1 MRLRIVEFADELKNF
16 KYLENENIIA
26 LNTCAQSFFKKKN
39 IKFEN
44 SLNFFGEEGHKI
56 VLRKS
61 KEIIEILSSYFKF
74 TDQNKLSASYIE
86 GFNNY
91 LLFYI
96 RYILILIFI
105 IDKAIAKHKPTK
117 IIVPESTLIKDFDYY
132 CSPKDRLLGYLVKK
146 YVKEKKLKIDVVEEK
161 NKKKNNKFYLI
172 FVSRLFKKG
181 VFNLFFYIFRI
192 FLKKDN
198 FYIVN
203 DDGHNFD
210 NIINKIKIEKPNLK
224 PIFLSLS
231 RKGIRRHGLN
241 ILKGDIFSFFL
252 NSYLTKS
259 EDSSSIKKSLDD
271 FSLNLFKNNSENN
284 KIGFLNINLL
294 NEVKGFTSFAMF
306 RALKEFN
313 IQSNALVK
321 ILKISK
327 PKFMIVQHTLLIG
340 RAFGE
345 LGVKY
350 NIPALVVSHGSHV
363 SHEQSDVKNEWQDLA
378 NTMINKNFPY
388 VAAQSPSMLKFLL
401 DNNYSNKQI
410 ISTGPLL
417 YNKLISSSEKVN
429 SLKKKLFKES
439 YNKKIILHAGTPKM
453 RGSNRLFV
461 YETVDEYIRNINNI
475 ISVLKKRKDIFFAIR
490 YRKNPRISLK
500 DFKELINENEFCKV
514 CHEGDFSDFLA
525 TADIMISY
533 SSTTIEEA
541 LYNRVPI
548 ILYDPDDK
556 YSHINS
562 TKVNKNIKD
571 LKDGIFYCSELDNL
585 GFTVEKIL
593 DNKEKI
599 RENNFFWKNYNL
611 DISNEKNWLSHLIK

>member
-1 MRLRIVEFADELKNF
+1 MILRIVEFADELKHY

-44 SLNFFGEEGHKI
+44 SLNFFGEEGHKTI
-56 VLRKS
+56 IRES
-61 KEIIEILSSYFKF
+61 KEIIKVLSNYFKF
-74 TDQNKLSASYIE
+74 KDKNELSASYTE

-91 LLFYI
+91 LLFYL

-146 YVKEKKLKIDVVEEK
+146 YIKEKKLKIEVVEEK
-161 NKKKNNKFYLI
+161 SIKKNNKIYLS
-172 FVSRLFKKG
+172 FFTKLLKKNI
-181 VFNLFFYIFRI
+181 FNLFYFIFKI

-198 FYIVN
+198 FYIIN
-203 DDGHNFD
+203 DDGQNFD
-210 NIINKIKIEKPNLK
+210 NIIKKIKVEKPNLK

-231 RKGIRRHGLN
+231 RKGIRRYGLN
-241 ILKGDIFSFFL
+241 ILKGSIFSFFL
-252 NSYLTKS
+252 NSYLTKA
-259 EDSSSIKKSLDD
+259 EDSDAIKKSLDS
-271 FSLNLFKNNSENN
+271 FSLNILKNNLENE
-284 KIGFLNINLL
+284 KISFLNISLI
-294 NEVKGFTSFAMF
+294 NEINIFTSHTMF

-313 IQSNALVK
+313 TQSHSLVK

-327 PKFMIVQHTLLIG
+327 PTFMIIQHTLLIG

-345 LGVKY
+345 LSVKY
-350 NIPALVVSHGSHV
+350 NIPALVISHGSHV
-363 SHEQSDVKNEWQDLA
+363 SHEQSDVKNEWHDLA

-388 VAAQSPSMLKFLL
+388 IAAQSPSMLKYLRE
-401 DNNYSNKQI
+401 NNYKNDQI

-417 YNKLISSSEKVN
+417 YNKLVSSDEEVN
-429 SLKKKLFKES
+429 NLKKKLFKNN

-453 RGSNRLFV
+453 RGNNRLFV

-475 ISVLKKRKDIFFAIR
+475 ISELTKRKNIFFVIR

-500 DFKELINENEFCKV
+500 DFTELVNENEFCKV
-514 CHEGDFSDFLA
+514 YHEGDFSDFLS

-548 ILYDPDDK
+548 ILYDPDNK
-556 YSHINS
+556 YSHINAS
-562 TKVNKNIKD
+562 KINESNND
-571 LKDGIFYCSELDNL
+571 LKDVIFYCSQLDNL

-599 RENNFFWKNYNL
+599 KENDFVWKKHNI